1 MAELEAMKA
10 LVASLQENA
19 NTKKGVDIL
28 RNLLTAIGSSCNN
41 HHHHT
46 SSSSYAMLCTGSDD
60 ADRMIAELQ
69 AKLAEKQ
76 SDLVSQMDG
85 DNGASEGRSEQQ
97 RQEYAKRGISLA
109 DYEKENTCPYFLNLD
124 SDAFRCVDV
133 LVYSVAHSF
142 LFAASGH
149 FSVYDDDE

>member
-1 MAELEAMKA
+1 
-10 LVASLQENA
+10 
-19 NTKKGVDIL
+19 
-28 RNLLTAIGSSCNN
+28 
-41 HHHHT
+41 
-46 SSSSYAMLCTGSDD
+46 MLCTGSDD

-76 SDLVSQMDG
+76 SDLVNQMDG

-133 LVYSVAHSF
+133 LVYSVEHSF
-142 LFAASGH
+142 LIAASGH
-149 FSVYDDDE
+149 FSVYDDDNDYDDVDNMQIEPIHVHLAQGANSVRQ